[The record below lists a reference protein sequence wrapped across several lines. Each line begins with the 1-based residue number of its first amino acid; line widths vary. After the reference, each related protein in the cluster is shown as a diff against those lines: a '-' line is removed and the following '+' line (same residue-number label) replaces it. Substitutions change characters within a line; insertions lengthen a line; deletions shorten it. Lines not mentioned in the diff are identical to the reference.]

1 MRPDENDDRAQILMV
16 DDDEDLCTI
25 LSKNLDSI
33 AAIHTEHTLA
43 GALDY
48 LRKNQ
53 PPLILLDNS
62 LPDGW
67 GIRFIVKFKQ
77 LNKDVRIILL
87 TSDTTENLRSDCLS
101 AGAMYF
107 MCKPFSISGLK
118 EVVNRLLTIPNH

>member
-1 MRPDENDDRAQILMV
+1 MRPDENNDKAKILMV
-16 DDDEDLCTI
+16 DDDKDLCTI
-25 LSKNLDSI
+25 LSKNLHSI
-33 AAIHTEHTLA
+33 ASIHTEHTLA

-67 GIRFIVKFKQ
+67 GIRFIQKFKQ
-77 LNKDVRIILL
+77 LNKDVRIVLL
-87 TSDTTENLRSDCLS
+87 TSDTTENLRSDSLS

-107 MCKPFSISGLK
+107 ICKPFNISGLK
-118 EVVNRLLTIPNH
+118 EVIKNLLAVPKH